1 MTIINNYF
9 CENIKKVS
17 TKVRVVQKRN
27 VLVKYSLIMK
37 SNKMQNI
44 IVKYLSNQ
52 ATLAE
57 LDALDN
63 WIKNPENE
71 ELFQSYIRTNYAI
84 DYNMKKFNA
93 DKIKLML
100 SNKIA
105 KERKVIRLKKI
116 RQRIV
121 SLAAASLI
129 IGLVATSF
137 FFKDSL
143 FSKPVESLPVVVKST
158 IQVGTDK
165 ATLTLEDGTVVALQK
180 GNNYQTKST
189 HSNGEQIVY
198 DAGNRNTS
206 KTAYHYLTI
215 PRGGQFYLVLSDGT
229 KVWLNSET
237 QLKYPVAFNEGET
250 RRVELVYGEAYF
262 EVSPSTKH
270 KGAKFKVFNLSQE
283 VEVLGTQFNIK
294 AYKDEANIYTTLVEG
309 KVAVSFSNTNKILKP
324 NEQANLNLQ
333 DNSIAIAPIDVYNEI
348 SWRDGVF
355 SFRKKPLGEIMKVL
369 SRWYDIEVQF
379 ENQET
384 KNARFNGVLGKE
396 QKIEDILKRI
406 KKFNIIND
414 YEIRNKK
421 VILK

>member
-1 MTIINNYF
+1 M
-9 CENIKKVS
+9 E
-17 TKVRVVQKRN
+17 
-27 VLVKYSLIMK
+27 
-37 SNKMQNI
+37 SNKIQNI

-52 ATLAE
+52 ATFAE

-71 ELFQSYIRTNYAI
+71 KLFQSYIRTNYAI

-93 DKIKLML
+93 EKIKLML
-100 SNKIA
+100 SKEIA

-116 RQRIV
+116 RQRI
-121 SLAAASLI
+121 LYMAAASVV
-129 IGLVATSF
+129 IGVLATGF
-137 FFKDSL
+137 FFKNSL
-143 FSKPVESLPVVVKST
+143 YNKPSESLPVLVNNA

-180 GNNYQTKST
+180 GANYQTKTT

-198 DAGNRNTS
+198 VAGNRNAT
-206 KTAYHYLTI
+206 KTTYNYLTI
-215 PRGGQFYLVLSDGT
+215 PRGGQFHLVLSDGT

-237 QLKYPVAFNEGET
+237 QLKYPVAFNDGET
-250 RRVELVYGEAYF
+250 RRVELVYGEAFF

-309 KVAVSFSNTNKILKP
+309 KVSVSYSNTNKILKP
-324 NEQANLNLQ
+324 NEQASLNLQ
-333 DNSIAIAPIDVYNEI
+333 DNSLAIANVDVYNEI

-379 ENQET
+379 ENQNT

-406 KKFNIIND
+406 KKFKVIND
-414 YEIRNKK
+414 YEIINKK

>member
-1 MTIINNYF
+1 MIIINNYK
-9 CENIKKVS
+9 CENRKKVV
-17 TKVRVVQKRN
+17 TKVRVVQKGN
-27 VLVKYSLIMK
+27 VLVIYSLKME

-52 ATLAE
+52 ATVSE
-57 LDALDN
+57 LDELDN

-71 ELFQSYIRTNYAI
+71 KLFQSYIRTNYAI
-84 DYNMKKFNA
+84 DYNLKKFNS

-100 SNKIA
+100 TNEIA
-105 KERKVIRLKKI
+105 KEQKVFKFKKI
-116 RQRIV
+116 RKRI
-121 SLAAASLI
+121 LYGAAASLV
-129 IGLVATSF
+129 IGLVATGF
-137 FFKDSL
+137 FLNSNNFTT
-143 FSKPVESLPVVVKST
+143 PIEQAPIIVNAT
-158 IQVGTDK
+158 IEVGTDK

-180 GNNYQTKST
+180 GNNYQTKT
-189 HSNGEQIVY
+189 TQSNGEQIVY
-198 DAGNRNTS
+198 RAENRNSS
-206 KTAYHYLTI
+206 KTAYNYLTI
-215 PRGGQFYLVLSDGT
+215 PRGGQFHLVLSDGT

-237 QLKYPVAFNEGET
+237 QLKYPVAFTDGVT
-250 RRVELVYGEAYF
+250 RQIELVYGEAYF

-270 KGAKFKVFNLSQE
+270 KGAKFKVLNQSQE
-283 VEVLGTQFNIK
+283 VEVIGTEFNIK
-294 AYKDEANIYTTLVEG
+294 AYRDETNVYTTLVEG
-309 KVAVSFSNTNKILKP
+309 KVAVSSQGKNQILKP
-324 NEQANLNLQ
+324 SEQSNLNLRN
-333 DNSIAIAPIDVYNEI
+333 NSIAVNKVDVYNEI
-348 SWRDGVF
+348 SWKDGVF

>member
-1 MTIINNYF
+1 M
-9 CENIKKVS
+9 E
-17 TKVRVVQKRN
+17 
-27 VLVKYSLIMK
+27 
-37 SNKMQNI
+37 SNKIQNI

-52 ATLAE
+52 ATFAE

-71 ELFQSYIRTNYAI
+71 KLFQSYIRTNYAI
-84 DYNMKKFNA
+84 DYNLKKFNS

-100 SNKIA
+100 TNEIA
-105 KERKVIRLKKI
+105 KEQKVFKLKKI
-116 RQRIV
+116 RHRI
-121 SLAAASLI
+121 LYGAAASLV
-129 IGLVATSF
+129 IGLVTTGF
-137 FFKDSL
+137 FLNSNNFTTPIEKA
-143 FSKPVESLPVVVKST
+143 PIIVNTT
-158 IQVGTDK
+158 IEVGTDK

-180 GNNYQTKST
+180 GNNYKTKT
-189 HSNGEQIVY
+189 TQSNGEQIVY
-198 DAGNRNTS
+198 SAENRNST

-237 QLKYPVAFNEGET
+237 QLKYPVAFNEGEA
-250 RRVELVYGEAYF
+250 RRVELVYGEAFF

-270 KGAKFKVFNLSQE
+270 KGAKFKVFNQSQE

-396 QKIEDILKRI
+396 QKIDDILKRI
-406 KKFNIIND
+406 KKFKVIND
-414 YEIRNKK
+414 YKIINKK
-421 VILK
+421 VIIK

>member
-1 MTIINNYF
+1 M
-9 CENIKKVS
+9 E
-17 TKVRVVQKRN
+17 
-27 VLVKYSLIMK
+27 
-37 SNKMQNI
+37 SNKIEKI

-52 ATLAE
+52 ATFAE
-57 LDALDN
+57 LDELDN

-71 ELFQSYIRTNYAI
+71 KLFQSYIRTNYAI
-84 DYNMKKFNA
+84 DYNLKKFNS

-100 SNKIA
+100 SEKIA
-105 KERKVIRLKKI
+105 KEKKVFRLNKI
-116 RQRIV
+116 RQRI
-121 SLAAASLI
+121 LYGAAASLV
-129 IGLVATSF
+129 IGLVATGF
-137 FFKDSL
+137 FFNSNRLAPPEVKT
-143 FSKPVESLPVVVKST
+143 PIVVNNT
-158 IQVGTDK
+158 IEIGTDK

-180 GNNYQTKST
+180 GNNYQTKT
-189 HSNGEQIVY
+189 TQSNGEQIVY
-198 DAGNRNTS
+198 KAGNRNSS
-206 KTAYHYLTI
+206 KTAYNYLTI

-237 QLKYPVAFNEGET
+237 QLKYPVAFTDGAT
-250 RRVELVYGEAYF
+250 RQIELVYGEAYF

-270 KGAKFKVFNLSQE
+270 KGAKFKVLNQSQE

-294 AYKDEANIYTTLVEG
+294 AYRDETNVYTTLVEG
-309 KVAVSFSNTNKILKP
+309 KVAISNSGKNRILKP
-324 NEQANLNLQ
+324 NEQSNLNLQ
-333 DNSIAIAPIDVYNEI
+333 DNSIAIAQIDVYNEI

-414 YEIRNKK
+414 YEIKNKK